1 MIEKHIEMFELSL
14 ELSITAPTEKKS
26 KECLSMANQL
36 ASILPRDVVEK
47 CKKKIERRLNG
58 K

>member
-1 MIEKHIEMFELSL
+1 MEKHIEMFELSL

-26 KECLSMANQL
+26 KECIEIANKL
-36 ASILPRDVVEK
+36 AAILPRDVVEK

>member
-1 MIEKHIEMFELSL
+1 MQKHIEMFELSL

-26 KECLSMANQL
+26 KECIAMANQL

>member
-1 MIEKHIEMFELSL
+1 MEKHIEMFELSL

-26 KECLSMANQL
+26 KECLAMANKL
-36 ASILPRDVVEK
+36 AAILPRDIVEM